1 MKKEEIFDR
10 PPGPLFGFWSSLYI
24 DKWKFI
30 YRNVFTG
37 SRKERKN
44 AFIDTLKSG
53 DAMPPVKLK
62 TTEDVEFILED
73 FKGKK
78 IKIGRARMFEDKT
91 KVLDDPGMFALNRL
105 SSAF

>member
-1 MKKEEIFDR
+1 MRKEEIFDR

-24 DKWKFI
+24 DEWKFI

-62 TTEDVEFILED
+62 TTEDVEFNLED

-78 IKIGRARMFEDKT
+78 NIVIEFGAIT
-91 KVLDDPGMFALNRL
+91 
-105 SSAF
+105 